1 MPRKKKG
8 KINSTSKTYKGI
20 KYKSLLEMDFAKKAD
35 KAGIPFEYEKKSFTL
50 LDKITLEFGEYYG
63 KWGKNF
69 IKRTPD
75 VDNLTYTPDFI
86 YDTGSVFVVVET
98 KGHANESYPLRR
110 KLFFHYMERSCNKYI
125 FFEPRT
131 NTDNTAVIEIVKTL
145 INNTRK

>member
-20 KYKSLLEMDFAKKAD
+20 KYKSLLEKDFAKKAD

-69 IKRTPD
+69 IKRTPKIGD
-75 VDNLTYTPDFI
+75 IKYQPDFI
-86 YDTGSVFVVVET
+86 YDTSNEFVVVET
-98 KGHANESYPLRR
+98 KGHENGAFPLRR
-110 KLFFHYMERSCNKYI
+110 KLFFHYMERSCNKYVYLQ
-125 FFEPRT
+125 PKT
-131 NTDNTAVIEIVKTL
+131 NADNTAVIEIVKNL